1 MKRRT
6 TNRWTA
12 WALALLLMLSSLS
25 GCTVANMKGGDA
37 VSSTVPAESTTAAAV
52 EVDESVVNEN
62 ISTAETAKYDIGG
75 TEAFYILPTG
85 TNLSKAMLSFKL
97 LDLIDD
103 KITIYAYQVLYGLTD
118 DEGRGG
124 MPASGTA
131 KKVTAKES
139 EEALRGDTKLATVI
153 MMYDTESGNYQVI
166 KSWTDQVHVE
176 EETGDSGTT
185 RLMVTLKDSGSRLQ
199 TEDSLTDI
207 YAHKIVQKKNN
218 NSLSSGY
225 YLYAG
230 GIGYFWH
237 YDRSSGKCVFDATT
251 DINSALVLA
260 FNQAMSKSGK
270 TAENT
275 GISILEATA
284 DSSLDQYISFYL
296 TDKQSAE
303 SVDDTKDMTEE
314 QLAEKQSDSD
324 SARYITC
331 CFGISF
337 NSETDDNNRFI
348 SANEN
353 VEKQLTEWN
362 KLNNVTIDASE
373 EESLLSQYS
382 YENIVKAIPDQ
393 GGSYTYNGKNNS
405 FTVSLMYST
414 EQKYYELA
422 STGAKMSD
430 YQSFGTADL
439 KNYAFMNKQ
448 QSEQLLNNAPQYLT
462 LAGRIQ
468 YRTSDQAERAFL
480 FPSDSVLL
488 DVTPKTEKVT
498 RTYTVRTAVSG
509 SGDSEDSSDSKDS
522 SDSEGGQ
529 NSNSGSSDSGSSSGN
544 SDDGDSSGSGAGGR
558 TEYTYETK
566 EQTAEFVIG
575 YYLRIRQKSFAS
587 WFTNESTP
595 DGIIPSMGDGYLRYW
610 YQAND
615 DNTGKVTLTRTS
627 GTLQENNT
635 DQKRTY
641 VDVKGTLR
649 NAVFLQPADEA
660 NTGSSYLFLCTSD
673 EVRVLQYTDAM
684 TYINDKQKTP
694 DAVFSSS
701 NQRFNFRRNDEE
713 GKDSSKEES
722 IDVSE
727 TLDDGLTSTGGS
739 TDTASASAS
748 DSGSTIAVDLK
759 SELQDSMSVS
769 SIAVVPG
776 NYDKMQHLWVLS
788 SGVTGGL
795 VLTDLLRADNADK
808 AEDIASVQLSSMPC
822 YAVYAASDGKQI
834 SVIGYDNSTY
844 SYSSGDIYRAKL
856 YHRSLFD
863 QEMCYNMVMS
873 LAKKDTKLYQ
883 SILTDGDAFLTRLSN
898 YWLMTNYQPDLSK
911 AKAYIRYRKLVQ
923 NGKSEA
929 VSLFCKLA
937 GLKEAALSEDTLTQL
952 DGCYDQSAVE
962 DLILTLR
969 PELLSSTE
977 TTESQNS
984 GIKISKESSSAKE
997 STASQEET
1005 ETGSSKSDSGVSIKV
1020 DTDQSYQEAQKR
1032 QTLRN
1037 QRCSELGIQESEWN
1051 TDMSTLVEDLH
1062 PATSLEAYIRER
1074 CLKYFASMANLSYA
1088 DDMRL
1093 QLLKCS
1099 TWEDAEALIGSLR
1112 LSADEQLSLSNL
1124 KSKKETE
1131 LTDEQKTKLTEL
1143 ERKQTEAVEAAKLEA
1158 VKNLHDLDDSRKLL
1172 SEEYGNTWNDKWQ
1185 TYWEKTLARVVE
1197 AAKTQ
1202 S

>member
-12 WALALLLMLSSLS
+12 WALALLLMLSALS

-52 EVDESVVNEN
+52 KVEESAMKES
-62 ISTAETAKYDIGG
+62 ISTAETEKYNIGG
-75 TEAFYILPTG
+75 TDAFYILPTG
-85 TNLSKAMLSFKL
+85 TDLSKAMLSFKL

-103 KITIYAYQVLYGLTD
+103 KITIYAYQALYGLTD
-118 DEGRGG
+118 NEGRGG
-124 MPASGTA
+124 MPTSGTA
-131 KKVTAKES
+131 KEVTADKKVS
-139 EEALRGDTKLATVI
+139 AAALLGDTKLATVI
-153 MMYDTESGNYQVI
+153 MMYDTENGNYQVI

-176 EETGDSGTT
+176 EQKDDNGTA

-207 YAHKIVQKKNN
+207 YAHRIVQKNED

-260 FNQAMSKSGK
+260 FNQAMAKSGK

-284 DSSLDQYISFYL
+284 DSSLDQYVSFYL

-303 SVDDTKDMTEE
+303 SVDDTKDLTEE
-314 QLAEKQSDSD
+314 QLAEKQSDTD

-337 NSETDDNNRFI
+337 NSESDDSNRFFSI
-348 SANEN
+348 NEN
-353 VEKQLTEWN
+353 EKKQLAEWN
-362 KLNNVTIDASE
+362 KLNDVIIDASE

-382 YENIVKAIPDQ
+382 YENIVKANPDQ

-405 FTVSLMYST
+405 FSVSLMYST

-439 KNYAFMNKQ
+439 KNYTFMNKQ
-448 QSEQLLNNAPQYLT
+448 QSEQLLNDVPQYLT

-468 YRTSDQAERAFL
+468 YRTSDRAERAFL
-480 FPSDSVLL
+480 FPSDSMLL
-488 DVTPKTEKVT
+488 DITPEKETVT
-498 RTYTVRTAVSG
+498 RTYTVRTAIED
-509 SGDSEDSSDSKDS
+509 SGDGENS
-522 SDSEGGQ
+522 SDSEGDQ
-529 NSNSGSSDSGSSSGN
+529 NSNSGSSDSGNSGSGN
-544 SDDGDSSGSGAGGR
+544 SGDGDSGDSSGSGSGGR

-566 EQTAEFVIG
+566 EQTAEFVSG

-615 DNTGKVTLTRTS
+615 DNNGKVTLTRTS

-649 NAVFLQPADEA
+649 NAVFLQPADDA
-660 NTGSSYLFLCTSD
+660 NAGSSYLFLCTSD
-673 EVRVLQYTDAM
+673 EVRVLRYDNAM
-684 TYINDKQKTP
+684 AYINDKQKTP

-701 NQRFNFRRNDEE
+701 NQRFNFRRNDVE
-713 GKDSSKEES
+713 GKDSSKEEN
-722 IDVSE
+722 IAVSE
-727 TLDDGLTSTGGS
+727 TLDEELTSTGV
-739 TDTASASAS
+739 SAAS
-748 DSGSTIAVDLK
+748 DSSTKNTITVDMK
-759 SELQDSMSVS
+759 SELQDSMSDN
-769 SIAVVPG
+769 SIVVLLG
-776 NYDKMQHLWVLS
+776 NYDRSQHLWVLS
-788 SGVTGGL
+788 AGVTGGL

-808 AEDIASVQLSSMPC
+808 AEDLASVQLSAMSC
-822 YAVYAASDGKQI
+822 YAVYAAADGKKI
-834 SVIGYDNSTY
+834 SVIGYDSSKY
-844 SYSSGDIYRAKL
+844 SYSAGDFYRAKL

-883 SILTDGDAFLTRLSN
+883 SILTDGDDFLTQLSN
-898 YWLMTNYQPDLSK
+898 YWLMTDYQADLSK

-929 VSLFCKLA
+929 TSLFCKLA
-937 GLKEAALSEDTLTQL
+937 GLTEAALSEDMLTQL
-952 DGCYDQSAVE
+952 EGCYDQSAVE
-962 DLILTLR
+962 DLIFTLR

-984 GIKISKESSSAKE
+984 GIKISKESNAVKE
-997 STASQEET
+997 SNASQKEAET
-1005 ETGSSKSDSGVSIKV
+1005 DNSRSDDGVEVNIKV

-1032 QTLRN
+1032 QTLREL
-1037 QRCSELGIQESEWN
+1037 RCSELGIQESEWN

-1062 PATSLEAYIRER
+1062 PAASLEAYIRER

-1099 TWEDAEALIGSLR
+1099 TWEGAEALIGSLR
-1112 LSADEQLSLSNL
+1112 LSAAEQLSLSNL

-1185 TYWEKTLARVVE
+1185 TYWEKALTRVVE